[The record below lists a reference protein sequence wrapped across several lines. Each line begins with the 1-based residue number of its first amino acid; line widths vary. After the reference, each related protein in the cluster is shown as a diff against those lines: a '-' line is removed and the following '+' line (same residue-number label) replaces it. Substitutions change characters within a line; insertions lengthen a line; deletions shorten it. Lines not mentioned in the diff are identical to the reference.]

1 MPVAAAPA
9 VPKYLG
15 SNFDAASPALRF
27 NMLFPAG
34 EKGYEAWS
42 GLGAISEE
50 IRRCQDSLIARQ
62 AAVSGCFQD
71 SDKKLTLT
79 AKNSAPFVTGLGIEH
94 PSENGFAFLNPYGL
108 PYLPG
113 SGVKGVLRRAAKE
126 LASDEWFDSK
136 SWNEDSL
143 YCDGKRTMIDVLFGN
158 DPGDGGSDH
167 AKGAL
172 SFWDVIPQVK
182 NNRLCVEVMTPHQTH
197 YFQQSESPHDSGKP
211 NPILFLTVPPG
222 SQFTFFVTCDRERLA
237 RQAQDLAAE
246 GRWKTL
252 LTAAFE
258 HAFQWLGF
266 GAKTSVGYG
275 AMLRDYDSERK
286 AEEAEQERAVRRE
299 EEKILAEL
307 PKVEREIREALE
319 NRSNKGE
326 PETTTIFTMVRGD
339 KWEGEDKIEAAK
351 WLQSKLQEEVN
362 SKPKPKG
369 EKLKR
374 LKSKQKE
381 VEALLKGE

>member
-1 MPVAAAPA
+1 MPVAA

-27 NMLFPAG
+27 NMLWMNHSDS
-34 EKGYEAWS
+34 EKKYKAFSES
-42 GLGAISEE
+42 GVISEE
-50 IRRCQDSLIARQ
+50 IRACQESLVARQ
-62 AAVSGCFQD
+62 AAVSSCFQE
-71 SDKKLTLT
+71 SDKLTLT
-79 AKNSAPFVTGLGIEH
+79 SKSSAPFVTGLGNEH

-113 SGVKGVLRRAAKE
+113 SGVKGVLRRAAE
-126 LASDEWFDSK
+126 DLASDEWSDSRG
-136 SWNEDSL
+136 WNEDSL

-167 AKGAL
+167 ARGAL

-222 SQFTFFVTCDRERLA
+222 SQFTFFITCDRERLA
-237 RQAQDLAAE
+237 RQAQDLAVE
-246 GRWKTL
+246 SRWKTL
-252 LTAAFE
+252 LAAAFE
-258 HAFQWLGF
+258 HAFEWLGF

-286 AEEAEQERAVRRE
+286 AEEAEQKRAERRE
-299 EEKILAEL
+299 KEKIIAEL
-307 PKVEREIREALE
+307 PKVEREIQKELE
-319 NRSNKGE
+319 NRSDKNQSE
-326 PETTTIFTMVRGD
+326 ATAIFILVRDGR
-339 KWEGEDKIEAAK
+339 WEGKDKIEAAR
-351 WLQSKLQEEVN
+351 WLQSELK
-362 SKPKPKG
+362 KPTTKKG
-369 EKLKR
+369 KAR
-374 LKSKQKE
+374 NKQKLRQ
-381 VEALLKGE
+381 VEAWLEGE